1 MTFAIDRIP
10 SLADR
15 MPYASYVV
23 LYGDESDGVPVY
35 VGDGGDSAYQ
45 MPAPPKKSI
54 PLDDTIPMR
63 RPL

>member
-15 MPYASYVV
+15 APYASYLV
-23 LYGDESDGVPVY
+23 LEEDQSDGVPEY
-35 VGDGGDSAYQ
+35 IGDGGLSAYL
-45 MPAPPKKSI
+45 MPAPPKQSVA
-54 PLDDTIPMR
+54 LEDTVPMR